1 MIEPGS
7 VGDWVQASLV
17 GGLLAATAILFHRAL
32 RQDDEAPRSRR
43 VRRPDL
49 RVVDPIP
56 EVLDLDDAGTTS
68 AVLVVDDVIEVS
80 TERP

>member
-32 RQDDEAPRSRR
+32 RHDDEAPRSRR
-43 VRRPDL
+43 VRTPDL
-49 RVVDPIP
+49 RVVDLVP
-56 EVLDLDDAGTTS
+56 EVVDLEDDGATP
-68 AVLVVDDVIEVS
+68 AVLIVDEVTEVG

>member
-32 RQDDEAPRSRR
+32 RHDDEAPPSRR
-43 VRRPDL
+43 VRKPDL
-49 RVVDPIP
+49 RVVDPVP
-56 EVLDLDDAGTTS
+56 EVRDLDDGGTTS
-68 AVLVVDDVIEVS
+68 AVLVVDDVIDAA
-80 TERP
+80 TEGP

>member
-17 GGLLAATAILFHRAL
+17 GGLLAATAVLFHRAL
-32 RQDDEAPRSRR
+32 RHDDEAPRSHR
-43 VRRPDL
+43 VRTPDL

-56 EVLDLDDAGTTS
+56 EVVDLEADGTTP
-68 AVLVVDDVIEVS
+68 AVLIVDEVTEVA